1 MLPVAYLHCERCNER
16 RLFLSAEEAPPIDP
30 NLAMCETCGFAF
42 SYCLIDEVI
51 AGKIETVARPRLAA
65 DVLDAGIRAYGEEYT
80 ERLRASGQTLARVR
94 AQRQLE
100 AAIANPNLDER
111 RRLTHPTV
119 RGGLDPDLA
128 AKVLA
133 PTPQRNRRPGG
144 EVE

>member
-1 MLPVAYLHCERCNER
+1 MHPVAYLHCERCNER
-16 RLFLSAEEAPPIDP
+16 RLFISAEEAPPIDP
-30 NLAMCETCGFAF
+30 NLAMCEACGFAF
-42 SYCLIDEVI
+42 GYCLIDEVV

-65 DVLDAGIRAYGEEYT
+65 DVLTAGIKAYRDEYT
-80 ERLRASGQTLARVR
+80 ERLRASGQTLDRVK

-119 RGGLDPDLA
+119 RGALTPEEA
-128 AKVLA
+128 ARVLA

>member
-1 MLPVAYLHCERCNER
+1 MHPVAYLHCERCDER
-16 RLFLSAEEAPPIDP
+16 RLFISAEEAPPIDP
-30 NLAMCETCGFAF
+30 NLALCESCGFG
-42 SYCLIDEVI
+42 YCLIDEVV

-65 DVLDAGIRAYGEEYT
+65 DVLAAGIKAYRDEYT
-80 ERLRASGQTLARVR
+80 ERLRASGQTLDRVK

-100 AAIANPNLDER
+100 AAIANPDLDER